1 MSEFGQD
8 DGFYSG
14 GYDENQGQHQDI
26 SYVQSFDNQ

>member
-14 GYDENQGQHQDI
+14 GYGENQGQHQDI
-26 SYVQSFDNQ
+26 SYVQGYDNQ